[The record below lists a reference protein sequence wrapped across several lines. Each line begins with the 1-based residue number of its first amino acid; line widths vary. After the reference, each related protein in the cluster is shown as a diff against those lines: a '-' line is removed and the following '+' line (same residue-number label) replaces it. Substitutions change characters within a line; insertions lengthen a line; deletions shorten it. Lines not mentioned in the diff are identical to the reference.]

1 MLELIIL
8 AKEMGYFSQT
18 RLDLLTGVWVTG
30 ASSCVSQHG
39 GGQINVCYHTEN
51 GERDVRLEYT

>member
-18 RLDLLTGVWVTG
+18 RLDLLTGVRGTE

-39 GGQINVCYHTEN
+39 GDRSMCAIIQRMGK
-51 GERDVRLEYT
+51 GM

>member
-18 RLDLLTGVWVTG
+18 SLDLLTGVQGTET
-30 ASSCVSQHG
+30 SSCVSQHG
-39 GGQINVCYHTEN
+39 GG
-51 GERDVRLEYT
+51 GRSVRATMQRMGKVM